1 MAQAHFITN
10 LINIR
15 YLSGFSG
22 SSALMILTGRKKYLI
37 TDFRYRKVILTLPN
51 HVTAIVST
59 DPYKD
64 IQKIIKKHKINTFL
78 FEENHLSVARLK
90 LLKQKLNNIKFKEG
104 NNYLEALRI
113 KKTSHEINLIKRAQ
127 RITEKAYKQGLNQ
140 IKTGITE
147 RELAFIIES
156 EAMKLGAEAVAFPP
170 IVAFGNNTGS
180 PHHQTSNRKLKKADM
195 ILIDIGFKYQG
206 YCSDMTRTLFTAKPN
221 TNQEKIYQTVLQAQL
236 KTINNLKAGMAGS
249 QADNLARK
257 IIDDAGYGT
266 EFGHSLGH
274 GVGLE
279 AHEAPYLSIN
289 YRSPIPL
296 NAVVTVE
303 PGIYLENSFGVRI
316 EDMVLVE
323 RNKVKNLNR
332 IPKQIKDLIL
342 TIS

>member
-15 YLSGFSG
+15 YLSEFYG
-22 SSALMILTGRKKYLI
+22 SSAVMILTKRKKYLL
-37 TDFRYRKVILTLPN
+37 TDFRYKKVINSIPREI
-51 HVTAIVST
+51 TAIISA

-64 IQKIIKKHKINTFL
+64 IQKIITKHKIDTFL

-90 LLKQKLNNIKFKEG
+90 LLKTKLKNIKFKEG
-104 NNYLEALRI
+104 NNYVEKLRI
-113 KKTSHEINLIKRAQ
+113 KKLPDEIRKITHAQ
-127 RITEKAYKQGLNQ
+127 KITEKALQKVFKK
-140 IKTGITE
+140 IKNGITE
-147 RELAFIIES
+147 RQIALIIES
-156 EAMKLGAEAVAFPP
+156 EAMKLGAEAAAFSP

-180 PHHQTSNRKLKKADM
+180 PHHQTSNRKLKKGDM

-206 YCSDMTRTLFTAKPN
+206 YCSDMTRTVFTAPPTPK
-221 TNQEKIYQTVLQAQL
+221 QKLIYQTVLQAQL
-236 KTINNLKAGMAGS
+236 NAINNLKAGSPGSNADAYARNIIKEAGF
-249 QADNLARK
+249 
-257 IIDDAGYGT
+257 DA

-274 GVGLE
+274 GIGLE
-279 AHEAPYLSIN
+279 AHEAPYLSTN
-289 YRSPIPL
+289 YSKPIPL

-323 RNKVKNLNR
+323 RNKVKNLTR

-342 TIS
+342 TIF